1 VVEKESNPDPYIDIR
16 PFTDEEIA
24 PVVDALLRDREFVST
39 MVGLTNP
46 TALRWLPGIAIW
58 WARRL
63 LRREVAHVNSIYDF
77 QMLVKPR
84 LDRISGET
92 SIFTVAGLEAIS
104 ADQCHVFI
112 SNHRDIVMDSAY
124 ANNALNNEGRKTLQ
138 IAIGDNLLQ
147 KPWVSDLMRIN
158 KSFIVKRNL
167 SGPKQQFAASK
178 QLANY
183 IRQTVTS
190 NSDPIWIAQR
200 EGRAKDGND
209 VTDPAILKMLS
220 LSRQKGVETPEAV
233 LRLLNIVPLTISYE
247 LDPCDTRKAKE
258 LAFGSGYEKD
268 AFEDLDSIATGIM
281 GQKGQVHLQFG
292 EAPVDEELTIE
303 AMVERID
310 AAMVTNYR
318 LFATNAWAWE
328 ILNGQTLT
336 DDVTIHE
343 GSIDRADFLSR
354 FDGLSDAERNYALA
368 MYAKPVSR
376 RLAYQEAG

>member
-1 VVEKESNPDPYIDIR
+1 
-16 PFTDEEIA
+16 
-24 PVVDALLRDREFVST
+24 

-46 TALRWLPGIAIW
+46 TALRWLPGIALW

-92 SIFTVAGLEAIS
+92 STFTVAGLEGLP

-124 ANNALNNEGRKTLQ
+124 ANHALNNEGRKTLQ

-167 SGPKQQFAASK
+167 SGPKQLLAASK
-178 QLANY
+178 QLASY
-183 IRQTVTS
+183 IREMITG

-258 LAFGSGYEKD
+258 LAFGVGYEKD

-292 EAPVDEELTIE
+292 APPAEEELSIE

-318 LFATNAWAWE
+318 LFETNTWAWE

-336 DDVTIHE
+336 GDVMIHK
-343 GSIDRADFLSR
+343 GSIDRGDFLAR
-354 FDGLSDAERNYALA
+354 FDGLSDAERDYALA
-368 MYAKPVSR
+368 MYAQPVSR

>member
-1 VVEKESNPDPYIDIR
+1 
-16 PFTDEEIA
+16 
-24 PVVDALLRDREFVST
+24 
-39 MVGLTNP
+39 
-46 TALRWLPGIAIW
+46 
-58 WARRL
+58 
-63 LRREVAHVNSIYDF
+63 
-77 QMLVKPR
+77 
-84 LDRISGET
+84 
-92 SIFTVAGLEAIS
+92 
-104 ADQCHVFI
+104 
-112 SNHRDIVMDSAY
+112 MDSAY

-167 SGPKQQFAASK
+167 SGPKQQLAASK

-292 EAPVDEELTIE
+292 EAPADEELTIE

-336 DDVTIHE
+336 DDVTIHD
-343 GSIDRADFLSR
+343 GSIDRADFLAR
-354 FDGLSDAERNYALA
+354 FDGLSDSERDYALA

-376 RLAYQEAG
+376 RLAHQEAG